1 MKTRYIAL
9 FAVLALA
16 LAACGGG
23 EEASDTTAAD
33 PTDEAAAETVEEA
46 PGPTE
51 APAAEEA
58 ELTQVDAEPTEDAAP
73 AADDPRAAD
82 AAVLAGRIDGES
94 FPYELEDE
102 QANGPLFLYLAAT
115 ESDPTLVRAALQAL
129 DESYCPGEFDGC
141 NPIDEEFLTVVTGHL
156 TADTDPNIVTA
167 AVELGGKALNLDE
180 EPTELLDAMLALAAD
195 IDDPALDA
203 AVANEIWQADWEG
216 NPAVEAL
223 YLEAVSSDVDYLNKV
238 GTFRI
243 ETGSPS
249 SLAAFDDFYAALTA
263 NLGHENFAVYGGSL
277 KALGEMMATV
287 DRSDPRWQEV
297 YDAADV
303 ARTHAHPFVRG
314 AAMNAWESMK
324 ALEAIPTVIS
334 DHLADFEDG
343 GLGSVSFTAYDGRS
357 DSIGF
362 DISAWSNVT
371 DAAMTMLWWSTSGQ
385 DWHFDYLGDYD
396 IELGEGAPEVDDQIA
411 AIAEEARAWF
421 TTNEAAIAA
430 AAGGA

>member
-1 MKTRYIAL
+1 
-9 FAVLALA
+9 
-16 LAACGGG
+16 
-23 EEASDTTAAD
+23 
-33 PTDEAAAETVEEA
+33 
-46 PGPTE
+46 
-51 APAAEEA
+51 
-58 ELTQVDAEPTEDAAP
+58 
-73 AADDPRAAD
+73 
-82 AAVLAGRIDGES
+82 
-94 FPYELEDE
+94 
-102 QANGPLFLYLAAT
+102 
-115 ESDPTLVRAALQAL
+115 
-129 DESYCPGEFDGC
+129 
-141 NPIDEEFLTVVTGHL
+141 
-156 TADTDPNIVTA
+156 
-167 AVELGGKALNLDE
+167 
-180 EPTELLDAMLALAAD
+180 
-195 IDDPALDA
+195 
-203 AVANEIWQADWEG
+203 
-216 NPAVEAL
+216 
-223 YLEAVSSDVDYLNKV
+223 
-238 GTFRI
+238 
-243 ETGSPS
+243 
-249 SLAAFDDFYAALTA
+249 
-263 NLGHENFAVYGGSL
+263 
-277 KALGEMMATV
+277 MMATV

>member
-1 MKTRYIAL
+1 MMFQRAC
-9 FAVLALA
+9 AALALSLL

-23 EEASDTTAAD
+23 DEPAETADTTQAE
-33 PTDEAAAETVEEA
+33 PTAVT
-46 PGPTE
+46 TT
-51 APAAEEA
+51 AAEEA
-58 ELTQVDAEPTEDAAP
+58 PATDDAAEPEPAATEAAEDAEA
-73 AADDPRAAD
+73 AADDPRAEP
-82 AAVLAGRIDGES
+82 AAALAAQLDGET

-102 QANGPLFLYLAAT
+102 QANGPLFLHLAAT
-115 ESDPTLVRAALQAL
+115 ETDPTLVRAALLAL

-141 NPIDEEFLTVVTGHL
+141 NPIDEEFLTVVTSHL
-156 TADTDPNIVTA
+156 TADADPGVVTA
-167 AVELGGKALNLDE
+167 AIELGGKSLNLDE

-203 AVANEIWQADWEG
+203 AVANEVWQADWEG

-223 YLEAVSSDVDYLNKV
+223 YLEAVSSDVDFYNKI

-249 SLAAFDDFYAALTA
+249 SLAAFDDFYTALTG
-263 NLGHENFAVYGGSL
+263 NLGDENFAIYGGSL
-277 KALGEMMATV
+277 KALGEMIATV

-297 YDAADV
+297 YDAADT
-303 ARTHAHPFVRG
+303 ARTHVHPFVRG

-324 ALEAIPTVIS
+324 AFEAIPTVIS
-334 DHLADFEDG
+334 DHLDDFEDG

-357 DSIGF
+357 DSAGY

-371 DAAMTMLWWSTSGQ
+371 DAAMTMLWWTTSGE

-411 AIAEEARAWF
+411 AIAEDARAWF
-421 TTNEAAIAA
+421 TANEANIA
-430 AAGGA
+430 AAGGE